1 MLKFEYHAATTTHIL
16 FVLFHFVFLLAIVG
30 QVVKSSKGVTI
41 EPRTWVKRNKKL
53 ASLIFDEERLT
64 RLLNVQDDEGWQAV
78 SEDLATECKHDLGKL
93 CFGDELFK
101 VAATIADKLAVDE
114 ADEFVDRTSPIDRA
128 QVKNAI
134 QVTLQKVLKLAGIDK
149 VPERRKVCHFIF

>member
-1 MLKFEYHAATTTHIL
+1 M
-16 FVLFHFVFLLAIVG
+16 
-30 QVVKSSKGVTI
+30 KSSKGVTI

-53 ASLIFDEERLT
+53 ASLIFDEQRLT
-64 RLLNVQDDEGWQAV
+64 RLLNVQDDEGWQVVA
-78 SEDLATECKHDLGKL
+78 EDLATECRHDLGKL

-128 QVKNAI
+128 QVKTAI
-134 QVTLQKVLKLAGIDK
+134 QATLQKVLKVAGIDK
-149 VPERRKVCHFIF
+149 VPERRKVCHFICLNCF